1 MKIIVDAMGGDNAP
15 ESAAWGGAL
24 AAKEYGEEVLLVGDP
39 DKVAAILKDK
49 GMEHTPGVTIMPASD
64 LVDMHDDPA
73 TVLRHKPDSSMA
85 VAFKLLK
92 SGEGDALV
100 SAGNTGALLTGA
112 TLYGGRIKGIRR
124 GALAPVMPCKGG
136 QVMLCD
142 AGANTECTA
151 EMLLQFAFLG
161 SLYAEKIN
169 GIKNPRVGLVN
180 NGTEDT
186 KGDPLRKEAYAL
198 LKKAGDEGRLNFVG
212 NVEGSMVPLG
222 ACDIAVCDGYSGNV
236 MLKTIE
242 GVAKFMAGAIKD
254 VFMRNTATKLSYLAC
269 KKGMDEFRDL
279 FNQDKIGGAP
289 FLGIAKPVI
298 KAHGSSNEI
307 AVMNAVRQAIAYTKS
322 GMIQAVSENIQY
334 MTIAE

>member
-15 ESAAWGGAL
+15 ESAVWGGAL
-24 AAKEYGEEVLLVGDP
+24 AAKEYGEQVLLVGDP
-39 DKVAAILKDK
+39 DKVAAVLKDK

-322 GMIQAVSENIQY
+322 GMIQAVSENIKY
-334 MTIAE
+334 MTIEE

>member
-39 DKVAAILKDK
+39 DKVAAVLKDK

-124 GALAPVMPCKGG
+124 GALAPVMPCKSG

-169 GIKNPRVGLVN
+169 GVKKPRVGLVN

>member
-24 AAKEYGEEVLLVGDP
+24 AAKEYGEQVLLVGDP
-39 DKVAAILKDK
+39 DRVAAVLKDK
-49 GMEHTPGVTIMPASD
+49 GMENTPGVTIMPASD

-73 TVLRHKPDSSMA
+73 TVLRRKPDSSMA

-124 GALAPVMPCKGG
+124 GALAPVMPCKSG

-322 GMIQAVSENIQY
+322 GMIQAVSENIKY
-334 MTIAE
+334 MTIEE

>member
-15 ESAAWGGAL
+15 DVTVRGAAL
-24 AAKEYGEEVLLVGDP
+24 AAKEYGEDILLVGQP
-39 DKVAAILKDK
+39 EAITAVLRAH
-49 GMEHTPGVTIMPASD
+49 GLENTEHLTIMPASD

-73 TVLRHKPDSSMA
+73 TVLRRKPDSSMA

-92 SGEGDALV
+92 AGEGDALV

-124 GALAPVMPCKGG
+124 AALAPVLPCEGG
-136 QVMLCD
+136 EVMLCD

-151 EMLLQFAFLG
+151 EMLLQFAYLA

-169 GIKNPRVGLVN
+169 GIAKPRVGLVN

-186 KGDPLRKEAYAL
+186 KAYAL
-198 LKKAGDEGRLNFVG
+198 LKAAGDEGRLNFVG
-212 NVEGSMVPLG
+212 NVEGSQVPLG
-222 ACDIAVCDGYSGNV
+222 ACDVAVCDGFMGNV
-236 MLKTIE
+236 LLKTVE
-242 GVAKFMAGAIKD
+242 GTAKFMAKEIKN
-254 VFMRNTATKLSYLAC
+254 VFTASVGTKIGYLLC
-269 KKGMDEFRDL
+269 KKGMDDFREL

-307 AVMNAVRQAIAYTKS
+307 AVMNAVRRAIAYTKS
-322 GMIQAVSENIQY
+322 GMIDAVKENIQY
-334 MTIAE
+334 MTVE

>member
-15 ESAAWGGAL
+15 ESATWGGAL

-39 DKVAAILKDK
+39 DKVAALLKDK
-49 GMEHTPGVTIMPASD
+49 GMENTPGVTIMPASD

-73 TVLRHKPDSSMA
+73 TVLRRKPDSSMA

-124 GALAPVMPCKGG
+124 GALAPVMPCKSG

>member
-15 ESAAWGGAL
+15 EAAVWGGAL
-24 AAKEYGEEVLLVGDP
+24 AARAYGEQVLLVGNP
-39 DKVAAILKDK
+39 DQITAVLRDK
-49 GMEHTPGVTIMPASD
+49 GMDGTAGVDIVPASD

-73 TVLRHKPDSSMA
+73 TVLRKKPDSSMA

-92 SGEGDALV
+92 GGEGDALV

-124 GALAPVMPCKGG
+124 GALAPVMPCAGG

-169 GIKNPRVGLVN
+169 GIARPRVGLVN

-186 KGDPLRKEAYAL
+186 KGDPLRKETYAL

-242 GVAKFMAGAIKD
+242 GVAKFMAGAIKG
-254 VFMRNTATKLSYLAC
+254 VFMRNMATKLGYLAC
-269 KKGMDEFRDL
+269 KKGMDEFREL

-298 KAHGSSNEI
+298 KAHGSSSEI
-307 AVMNAVRQAIAYTKS
+307 AIQNAVRQAIAYTNS
-322 GMIQAVSENIQY
+322 GMIQAVAENMEY
-334 MTIAE
+334 MTVAE

>member
-15 ESAAWGGAL
+15 ESAVWGGAL
-24 AAKEYGEEVLLVGDP
+24 AAKEYGEQVLLVGEP
-39 DKVAAILKDK
+39 DRVAGILKDK
-49 GMEHTPGVTIMPASD
+49 GMENTQGVTIMPASD

-73 TVLRHKPDSSMA
+73 TVLRRKPDSSMA

-92 SGEGDALV
+92 AGEGDALV

-124 GALAPVMPCKGG
+124 GALAPVMPCKSG

-169 GIKNPRVGLVN
+169 GIQNPRVGLVN

-334 MTIAE
+334 MTIEE

>member
-15 ESAAWGGAL
+15 ESAVWGGAL
-24 AAKEYGEEVLLVGDP
+24 AAKEYGEQVLLVGDP
-39 DKVAAILKDK
+39 DKVAAVLKDK

>member
-1 MKIIVDAMGGDNAP
+1 MRLSPRA
-15 ESAAWGGAL
+15 
-24 AAKEYGEEVLLVGDP
+24 
-39 DKVAAILKDK
+39 
-49 GMEHTPGVTIMPASD
+49 TPV
-64 LVDMHDDPA
+64 
-73 TVLRHKPDSSMA
+73 
-85 VAFKLLK
+85 
-92 SGEGDALV
+92 
-100 SAGNTGALLTGA
+100 
-112 TLYGGRIKGIRR
+112 GGRIKGIRR
-124 GALAPVMPCKGG
+124 GALAPVMPCSGG

-222 ACDIAVCDGYSGNV
+222 ACDVAVADGFTGNV

-242 GVAKFMAGAIKD
+242 GVAKFMAGAIKG
-254 VFMRNTATKLSYLAC
+254 VFMRNTATKLGYLAC

-279 FNQDKIGGAP
+279 FNQDKVGGAP

-307 AVMNAVRQAIAYTKS
+307 AVKNAVRQAIAYTKS
-322 GMIQAVSENIQY
+322 GMIDEVARNIQY
-334 MTIAE
+334 MTVE